1 MQKGAI
7 TMRYVNPTSDLAF
20 KKVLGSNENVHIL
33 AGFIRDFFFIEP
45 EDLVIENPY
54 SIKAYKEQ
62 LHDKEINRLRATVSD
77 IAATMS
83 FADYKSELQ
92 LRRSH
97 NFDER
102 SLYYPLDKYVSRY
115 KVTPDNPSAY
125 ARLRPVY
132 AMNILGF
139 NHFNE
144 DEDALRVFELYDPTR
159 NKKPKKSILHIGYF
173 ELSKSQVETKNQR
186 LWQDYFLQK
195 TLPATAPDYI
205 RDAQQILDRAN
216 MDEEELNMITRTE
229 YLQSIYDDQMAYAT
243 DEGRALGL
251 AEGRALGLEQGLE
264 QGRVLGLEQG
274 LEQGHSQALTDVIRR
289 LLGRNRPLEEIIDFT
304 GCSKEFIA
312 LVIEEHS

>member
-1 MQKGAI
+1 
-7 TMRYVNPTSDLAF
+7 MRYVNPTNDLAF

-33 AGFIRDFFFIEP
+33 AGFIRDFFSIEP
-45 EDLVIENPY
+45 KELVIENPY
-54 SIKAYKEQ
+54 SIRAYKEQ

-77 IAATMS
+77 IAATMN

-115 KVTPDNPSAY
+115 KVTPDSPSAY

-132 AMNILGF
+132 VMNILGF

-144 DEDALRVFELYDPTR
+144 DEDALRIFELYDPAR
-159 NKKPKKSILHIGYF
+159 NKKPKKSMLHIGYF
-173 ELSKSQVETKNQR
+173 ELLKPQVETQNQR

-195 TLPATAPDYI
+195 TLPANAPSYML
-205 RDAQQILDRAN
+205 DAQQILERAN

-251 AEGRALGLEQGLE
+251 AEGRELGLAQGREIGLSQGLEQGLS
-264 QGRVLGLEQG
+264 QG
-274 LEQGHSQALTDVIRR
+274 LSQGHTQALTSVVLK
-289 LLGRNRPLEEIIDFT
+289 LLGRNRPLEEIIDLT
-304 GCSKEFIA
+304 GCNKEFID
-312 LVIEEHS
+312 LVVQEHS